1 MKSGPSKP
9 KAKTKTKCLSPR
21 GKKLVKP
28 PRGQKPPAA
37 LGRDKLKNEEAKNL
51 AHQIATLVLDKMA
64 TDVVCLD
71 VQGMTSYADYFVVAS
86 GDSERQVAA
95 MAAYVREKMKEK
107 AIRPLS
113 SDGQDNGRWVLLDF
127 GDVVAHFFLVEA
139 RAFYDLEGLWVDAPR
154 EKFS

>member
-1 MKSGPSKP
+1 
-9 KAKTKTKCLSPR
+9 
-21 GKKLVKP
+21 
-28 PRGQKPPAA
+28 
-37 LGRDKLKNEEAKNL
+37 
-51 AHQIATLVLDKMA
+51 
-64 TDVVCLD
+64 
-71 VQGMTSYADYFVVAS
+71 MTSYADYFVVAS